1 MQEDWQYEAVVVII
15 QLHPLNPLPD
25 RIKIWVIAQKS
36 QFQGN
41 SIVSNHGAIWFQS
54 YFTLENT

>member
-1 MQEDWQYEAVVVII
+1 MQEKWQYEAVVVII

-25 RIKIWVIAQKS
+25 RIKIWVIAHKS
-36 QFQGN
+36 QFQV
-41 SIVSNHGAIWFQS
+41 SRIVSNRGAVCFQS